1 MQVVNHGAN
10 VSTADSHVS
19 EHVAGQVRTNWVG
32 LIDEWAT
39 RFFHELDYEREAQ
52 NGMLFKEQM
61 ASLDGIVVADVYQHL
76 SNKQVLTT
84 VWVQGQSFCITHMWS
99 GTESLS
105 LHQACTALVVTL
117 LDHCSPTTSPLV
129 SCWCVMRTNDTPD
142 VLESRLASCKTL
154 TGLPAS
160 MPCDKGSF
168 VSDQLYCE
176 CLLQTY
182 KLTRNLIS

>member
-1 MQVVNHGAN
+1 MFYSWLAVDMQVVNHGAD
-10 VSTADSHVS
+10 VSTADIHVS

-99 GTESLS
+99 GHRVTQFASSMYSSCCHAAGSLF
-105 LHQACTALVVTL
+105 TNNK
-117 LDHCSPTTSPLV
+117 P
-129 SCWCVMRTNDTPD
+129 SCQ
-142 VLESRLASCKTL
+142 L
-154 TGLPAS
+154 
-160 MPCDKGSF
+160 F
-168 VSDQLYCE
+168 VRHAH
-176 CLLQTY
+176 
-182 KLTRNLIS
+182 K

>member
-1 MQVVNHGAN
+1 MSHVSVVLVNSTLCPSDGTFADNFCMQTSCSTAGLLSTSKLLSFAD
-10 VSTADSHVS
+10 VSTADIHVS

-84 VWVQGQSFCITHMWS
+84 VWVQGQSSCITHMWS
-99 GTESLS
+99 G
-105 LHQACTALVVTL
+105 HKVTQ
-117 LDHCSPTTSPLV
+117 
-129 SCWCVMRTNDTPD
+129 
-142 VLESRLASCKTL
+142 LASHMYSSCSHAA
-154 TGLPAS
+154 G
-160 MPCDKGSF
+160 C
-168 VSDQLYCE
+168 
-176 CLLQTY
+176 
-182 KLTRNLIS
+182 IIH